1 MVLPKSLQ
9 DAIES
14 FESLPSIGP
23 RTAQRLAFY
32 LLRLP
37 QADLDRFAKSIS
49 ELKIKTNICKLCH
62 NVCDGEICKICDDHT
77 RSNTICVVESPL
89 DVLAIEK
96 SNYNGRYHVLHGVM
110 NPMAGVGPDEIF
122 IPQLMARLAL
132 LLQGPGDNSDNLEI
146 ILATSTGLEGE
157 STAMY
162 ISREIFKK
170 FGTKFKVTRI
180 GKGLPIGADVEFAD
194 AQTISDA
201 MAGRGEY
208 KN

>member
-1 MVLPKSLQ
+1 MVLPKSIQ

-37 QADLDRFAKSIS
+37 QADLDRFAKSIA
-49 ELKIKTNICKLCH
+49 ELKQKTK
-62 NVCDGEICKICDDHT
+62 ICKICQNVSDGDVCDVCDNAN
-77 RSNTICVVESPL
+77 RSSSVICVVESPL

-96 SNYNGRYHVLHGVM
+96 SRYRGRYHVLHGVM
-110 NPMAGVGPDEIF
+110 NPMAGIGPDEIF
-122 IPQLMARLAL
+122 IPQSLTRLSDDILGEAR
-132 LLQGPGDNSDNLEI
+132 EI

-162 ISREIFKK
+162 INREINKRFPSR
-170 FGTKFKVTRI
+170 FKVTRI

-201 MAGRGEY
+201 MDGRGEY